1 MYESITPLVNWH
13 EEVQMNINK
22 GFQVNSIPVDDFFS
36 LAAWSLELDLVS
48 PIAPLTEQFA
58 GRFSSVEVASRNVLR
73 PESIVQETWDTNLT
87 DPYCLNMDP
96 LATFSPPGTTKSLDL
111 AQSFSGLGSGS
122 VSLGGEI
129 LKSCYLDPIHL
140 LAFSSLSVP
149 PISNPFG
156 HVHSRRRGERTTV
169 NPTILSFAFT
179 EESPHPD
186 PERRALLGQ
195 ILVSQFYLRQD
206 HEPQFGS
213 PDAEC
218 VPLMAGTFLSLA
230 CNAPRKG
237 SIFSLFVDMNT
248 KMCLFCDKT
257 HGSVERVIGC
267 VRKHLG
273 HRPFVCRGAKDGCKS
288 CTELSPA
295 RFFAQSLL
303 RDHIT
308 RQNKLDK
315 CPSPNCNTSIR
326 IGGIHRHYMTMHPS
340 EPLPDMKTQRKQ
352 ARRKAHLNTASSVL
366 FSPY

>member
-1 MYESITPLVNWH
+1 MEDIT
-13 EEVQMNINK
+13 
-22 GFQVNSIPVDDFFS
+22 
-36 LAAWSLELDLVS
+36 
-48 PIAPLTEQFA
+48 
-58 GRFSSVEVASRNVLR
+58 
-73 PESIVQETWDTNLT
+73 
-87 DPYCLNMDP
+87 
-96 LATFSPPGTTKSLDL
+96 
-111 AQSFSGLGSGS
+111 QSFSGLGSS
-122 VSLGGEI
+122 NVSLSGEV

-140 LAFSSLSVP
+140 LACSSLSVP
-149 PISNPFG
+149 LISNPFG
-156 HVHSRRRGERTTV
+156 HVHSRRGERSTV
-169 NPTILSFAFT
+169 NPTILLLAFT

-186 PERRALLGQ
+186 PERRALLEQ

-273 HRPFVCRGAKDGCKS
+273 HRPFVCRGVKDGCKS

-308 RQNKLDK
+308 RQNTLDK

-326 IGGIHRHYMTMHPS
+326 IGGIHRHYMAMHPS

-352 ARRKAHLNTASSVL
+352 ARRRAQTNTGCSVL